1 MILPIYPY
9 GHPILRVETEPIDG
23 PSPELEKLLGDMI
36 ETMHNAS
43 GIGLAAP
50 QVGRTE
56 RVFVADLSALAEDIE
71 EELGELPAWAQGP
84 LVFINPE
91 IVDEDEDT
99 LCDYEEGCLSI
110 PDIRENVLRPDVVR
124 VRFLDRDFEERE
136 IEATSVLARVIQ
148 HELDH
153 LDGVLFIDHISPLR
167 RRLLKRRLREISRGE
182 ADADYPM
189 ASPTGEPLSV

>member
-9 GHPILRVETEPIDG
+9 GHPILRTETEPVAAVT
-23 PSPELEKLLGDMI
+23 PEFEALLDDMI

-56 RVFVADLSALAEDIE
+56 RVFVADLSAMADDIAD
-71 EELGELPAWAQGP
+71 ELGAVPDWAQGP

-110 PDIRENVLRPDVVR
+110 PDLRENVERPDVIR
-124 VRFLDRDFEERE
+124 VRYRDRNFEERE
-136 IEATSVLARVIQ
+136 IDAASVLARVIQ
-148 HELDH
+148 HETDH
-153 LDGVLFIDHISPLR
+153 LHGVLFIDHISPLR

-182 ADADYPM
+182 AEADYPL
-189 ASPTGEPLSV
+189 ASPTGEPQSA

>member
-9 GHPILRVETEPIDG
+9 GHPILREETEPVEAL
-23 PSPELEKLLGDMI
+23 SPELESLLDDMI

-50 QVGRTE
+50 QVGRRE
-56 RVFVADLSALAEDIE
+56 RVFVADLSAMAEDIE
-71 EELGELPAWAQGP
+71 DELGERPEWAQGP

-91 IVDEDEDT
+91 IVHEDEET

-110 PDIRENVLRPDVVR
+110 PDLRELVVRPDVVR
-124 VRFLDRDFEERE
+124 IRYRDRNFEEQE
-136 IEATSVLARVIQ
+136 IEARSVLARVVQ
-148 HELDH
+148 HETDH
-153 LDGVLFIDHISPLR
+153 LHGVLFIDLISPLR

-182 ADADYPM
+182 AEAEYPL
-189 ASPTGEPLSV
+189 APPAGTPQSV

>member
-9 GHPILRVETEPIDG
+9 GHPILRAETEPVRALTPD
-23 PSPELEKLLGDMI
+23 LEVLLDDMI

-50 QVGRTE
+50 QVGRRE
-56 RVFVADLSALAEDIE
+56 CVFVADLSAMAEDVAE
-71 EELGELPAWAQGP
+71 EVGAVPEWAQGP

-91 IVDEDEDT
+91 IIGDDDT

-110 PDIRENVLRPDVVR
+110 PELRELVTRPDLIR
-124 VRFLDRDFEERE
+124 VRYRDRNFEEQE
-136 IEATSVLARVIQ
+136 IEARSVLARVIQ
-148 HELDH
+148 HETDH
-153 LDGVLFIDHISPLR
+153 LHGVLFIDHISPLR

-182 ADADYPM
+182 AEADYPM
-189 ASPTGEPLSV
+189 ASPKEEPQSA

>member
-9 GHPILRVETEPIDG
+9 GHPILRTETEPIAA
-23 PSPELEKLLGDMI
+23 PSPELERLLDDMI

-56 RVFVADLSALAEDIE
+56 RVFVADLSGLTEDIE
-71 EELGELPAWAQGP
+71 EEFGEVPAWAQGP

-91 IVDEDEDT
+91 IVDEDERT

-110 PDIRENVLRPDVVR
+110 PDIRELVVRPDVVR
-124 VRFLDRDFEERE
+124 VRYRDRDFQPQE
-136 IEATSVLARVIQ
+136 IEASNVLARVIQ

-153 LDGVLFIDHISPLR
+153 LNGVLFIDHISALR

-182 ADADYPM
+182 VEADYPL
-189 ASPTGEPLSV
+189 AAPAATTSA